1 MPKTNGKWRKKE
13 YKTHRERSPI
23 NVGMLGLG
31 EVSFFLFALLV
42 RQENKE
48 AVTKENMQ
56 KKKTNSLGQ
65 KLNDSKQFTT

>member
-1 MPKTNGKWRKKE
+1 
-13 YKTHRERSPI
+13 
-23 NVGMLGLG
+23 MLGLG

-42 RQENKE
+42 RQENKA

-56 KKKTNSLGQ
+56 KKKTNSLFLSLGQ

>member
-1 MPKTNGKWRKKE
+1 
-13 YKTHRERSPI
+13 
-23 NVGMLGLG
+23 MLGLG

-42 RQENKE
+42 RQENKA